1 MPKRKPVSEIM
12 DKFDRFIR
20 EGELLPALPDGKVNV
35 TGLCKLLG
43 LRPSDAQYF
52 HKSDELKGAV
62 NALCEDQQLLRIG
75 PRVHSDVDAAVI
87 EHIARV
93 RKQATED
100 ARAATEQA
108 AASEGLLRELT
119 DARREI
125 ETLKLERASL
135 TERLSIIESGGIPPR
150 I

>member
-1 MPKRKPVSEIM
+1 MPKRSPVSEIM
-12 DKFDRFIR
+12 AKFDNFIR
-20 EGELLPALPDGKVNV
+20 EGGALPALPDGKVNV

-62 NALCEDQQLLRIG
+62 NALCEERQLYKIG
-75 PRVHSDVDAAVI
+75 HRVQSEIEAAAIERLNHS
-87 EHIARV
+87 

-100 ARAATEQA
+100 ARAAVEQA
-108 AASEGLLRELT
+108 AASEGLLRDLAV
-119 DARREI
+119 ARREI

-135 TERLSIIESGGIPPR
+135 IERLAILESGGVPPR

>member
-1 MPKRKPVSEIM
+1 MPKRSPVSEIM

-20 EGELLPALPDGKVNV
+20 EGGLLPALPDGKVNV

-62 NALCEDQQLLRIG
+62 NALCEDQQLLKIG
-75 PRVHSDVDAAVI
+75 HRVQSDADVAAI
-87 EHIARV
+87 ERIARI
-93 RKQATED
+93 RKQATQD
-100 ARAATEQA
+100 ARAAIEQA
-108 AASEGLLRELT
+108 AASEGLLRELA

-125 ETLKLERASL
+125 EKLKLDRASL
-135 TERLSIIESGGIPPR
+135 AERLAIIESGGIPPR
-150 I
+150 L